1 MKRTIVAIICILL
14 AKVTCAQQDLLS
26 FDEHDKYIY
35 YQVTE
40 APGISADTLYK
51 RAVYF
56 LKTAYPKLKLKNSN
70 EKNISGE
77 GKFETYGGVSILKKE
92 SGEIIYELNVE
103 LKEQKYRYWLTAFA
117 FTPYVKDRYG
127 NFVPQMG
134 INIPLEKAE
143 SKFDKKDVDNY
154 LNQTGT
160 FCKQFGDRLKQFMLN
175 PPKKEEVAKKEE
187 VTKKV
192 VTDKW

>member
-1 MKRTIVAIICILL
+1 MKRIIVATICILL
-14 AKVTCAQQDLLS
+14 AKVTCAQQELLS
-26 FDEHDKYIY
+26 FDEHNKYIY
-35 YQVTE
+35 YQVIET
-40 APGISADTLYK
+40 PGLPADTLQK
-51 RAVYF
+51 RGLCF
-56 LKTAYPKLKLKNSN
+56 LKTAYPKFKLKSGN
-70 EKNISGE
+70 EKNINGE
-77 GKFETYGGVSILKKE
+77 GEFATYSGASILKKE

-103 LKEQKYRYWLTAFA
+103 VEDQKYRYWLTNFT

-134 INIPLEKAE
+134 VNIPLEKAQA
-143 SKFDKKDVDNY
+143 KFDKKDVDNY

-160 FCKQFGDRLKQFMLN
+160 FCKQFGDRLKQFILN